1 MQNFE
6 KMEWR
11 ISSDAMVVPV
21 ISDKWWMH
29 SRKSWAI
36 RSDGIL
42 RVRPSMTRVMAA
54 CACFRAW

>member
-1 MQNFE
+1 MQKFE

-29 SRKSWAI
+29 SRKS
-36 RSDGIL
+36 
-42 RVRPSMTRVMAA
+42 
-54 CACFRAW
+54 